1 MELLKTLVK
10 VNQLMDQGCLDDAID
25 TLRDLNESQGSPCL
39 ELDEL
44 IREEFVND
52 LIRNHIDEGED
63 GYVWTYRMLMTVED
77 IYARWFSYQYNE
89 LKNVTEQDVQSYI
102 DEIVQK
108 RQKELTW
115 ELNDRKEE
123 FIEPLERIRE
133 VCEDL
138 ELEDAEDDMA
148 ALISYI
154 EELDPETLEL
164 VLVRLNRLE
173 THPVISTLKDEEV
186 KDAIAKIK
194 ELLGED
200 LTFETYFEYLN

>member
-1 MELLKTLVK
+1 MELLKTLVQ
-10 VNQLMDQGCLDDAID
+10 VNQLIDRGCLDDAID
-25 TLRDLNESQGSPCL
+25 VLRDLNESEGSPCID
-39 ELDEL
+39 LDEL
-44 IREEFVND
+44 VREDFVND
-52 LIRNHIDEGED
+52 LVRKHIDEGED

-102 DEIVQK
+102 DEIVRK

-200 LTFETYFEYLN
+200 LTFETYFEYLT

>member
-1 MELLKTLVK
+1 
-10 VNQLMDQGCLDDAID
+10 
-25 TLRDLNESQGSPCL
+25 
-39 ELDEL
+39 
-44 IREEFVND
+44 
-52 LIRNHIDEGED
+52 
-63 GYVWTYRMLMTVED
+63 MLMTVED
-77 IYARWFSYQYNE
+77 IYARWFSFQYNE

-102 DEIVQK
+102 DEIVRE

-148 ALISYI
+148 ALIGYI
-154 EELDPETLEL
+154 EELDHETLEL

-194 ELLGED
+194 EL
-200 LTFETYFEYLN
+200 